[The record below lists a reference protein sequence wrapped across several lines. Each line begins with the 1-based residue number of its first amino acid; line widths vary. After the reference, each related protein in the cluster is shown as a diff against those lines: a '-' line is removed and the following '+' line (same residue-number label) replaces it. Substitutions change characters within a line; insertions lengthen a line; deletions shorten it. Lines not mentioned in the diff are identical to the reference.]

1 MNSYKLFCLHLA
13 GSIYESLTFQGPIIR
28 RIKTHLRNRQI
39 HPLLA
44 DEAQRLRDEAERSI

>member
-1 MNSYKLFCLHLA
+1 MKSYKLFCLHLA